1 MQIMEKKNLFCLLF
15 VAFLLLKGTCAYAQK
30 VMKTKVCIILVCLI
44 GMASNLQATEG
55 ALRGKFAISAT
66 DTVAFSRGNLQYQP
80 STGTWRFAENQWDY
94 VGTDN
99 GRIRSYQYS
108 SATGDWVWTY
118 EGWLDLFGWG
128 TGSNP
133 TASMTDNSKYA
144 SYTEWGNNAI
154 TNGGNARNLW
164 RTLSK
169 DEWIYLYTGRE
180 NAAGLYAN
188 GNVAGVNGSILLPDN
203 WAIPAG
209 LHFKPSNSID
219 STMEPNTYTA
229 DEWVLMEMAGAVFL
243 PITYERTM
251 DWQNQDYCT
260 KIYTSQTARYWTSSP
275 NGTKGGYYCL
285 AYGSPSI
292 TVDNR
297 YVGKAVRLV
306 QNHDGS
312 DLFPVMA
319 DAHNALFSWKSVPN
333 AETYVLHVY
342 ADSAHTEEAFYIT
355 FDRDGKVTGLHFIPH
370 APSRKSETDS
380 TYTDRLFFYTLKG
393 LQANTDYWYSISGE
407 DANGQTLQTT
417 KGTFKTAAIEAA
429 SDRVTVDPAQTS
441 AVFMWPTDSSANTY
455 QIDIYKDGATFC
467 HLTLGPTG
475 TLVGISFAPSKN
487 ASSDTTVPS
496 SLSFNVTGLDAASRY
511 NYVLSTLDANGTPL
525 HVYIGDFATLGYQ
538 GELQGDGLEV
548 IPTPPII
555 PSNPEAQTPTA
566 IEEIYTSSHQG
577 GEGGRLIL
585 INGQLLIRRDG
596 KTYTLQG
603 AEVK

>member
-1 MQIMEKKNLFCLLF
+1 
-15 VAFLLLKGTCAYAQK
+15 
-30 VMKTKVCIILVCLI
+30 MKTKVSIILVCLI
-44 GMASNLQATEG
+44 WMASNMYATEG
-55 ALRGKFAISAT
+55 ALRGRFAISAT

-80 STGTWRFAENQWDY
+80 STSTWRFAENQWNF
-94 VGTDN
+94 VGTAN
-99 GRIRSYQYS
+99 GRIRHYQYS
-108 SATGDWVWTY
+108 TEGWVWTY
-118 EGWLDLFGWG
+118 KGWLDLFGWG
-128 TGSNP
+128 TGNNP
-133 TASMTDNSKYA
+133 TASTSTNSNYGSFTD
-144 SYTEWGNNAI
+144 WGRNAI
-154 TNGGNARNLW
+154 SNGGKKANLW
-164 RTLSK
+164 RTLTK
-169 DEWIYLYTGRE
+169 DEWDYLFRGRE
-180 NAAGLYAN
+180 NAASLYAN
-188 GNVAGVNGSILLPDN
+188 GTVSGVNGSILLPDN
-203 WAIPAG
+203 WVIPAD
-209 LHFKPSNSID
+209 LHFKPSNSTD
-219 STMEPNTYTA
+219 STAAPNNYTA
-229 DEWVLMEMAGAVFL
+229 DEWMFMEMAGAVFL
-243 PITYERTM
+243 PITYERSM
-251 DWQNQDYCT
+251 DWQSEYCT
-260 KIYTSQTARYWTSSP
+260 AVYQENTARYWTSTP
-275 NGTKGGYYCL
+275 NGTNGAYYYVP
-285 AYGSPSI
+285 YGNPTI
-292 TVDNR
+292 LMDNR
-297 YVGKAVRLV
+297 YVGKGVRLV
-306 QNHDGS
+306 QNHEGG
-312 DLFPVMA
+312 DLFPVVPNTNSAM
-319 DAHNALFSWKSVPN
+319 FQWKSVPN
-333 AETYVLHVY
+333 AETYTLHVFS
-342 ADSAHTEEAFYIT
+342 DSTRTEEVFYIT

-417 KGTFKTAAIEAA
+417 EGTFKTAAIEAA

-475 TLVGISFAPSKN
+475 TLVGISFAPGKN
-487 ASSDTTVPS
+487 APSDTTVPS

-603 AEVK
+603 QEVR